1 MKMPMGSK
9 KTDAPDSVSSPQYSQ
24 QEIPTESVPAISRMM
39 ISGSVNF
46 SRNCF
51 QTGSLAGGV
60 STLAPCFARLRSTS
74 ASVSP
79 VSSLFLS
86 ISSLLGAKGDHRVCW
101 VPLP

>member
-9 KTDAPDSVSSPQYSQ
+9 KTDAPASVGPQYSQ